1 MSDQRICRC
10 LERNFSCYPSYSK
23 ASLVSSSFLSLL
35 HIFQSSTHNFLW
47 ENTLMKKLRN
57 SCRKIKLSWHG
68 ATVLN
73 IPEGHTCQMH
83 LIMFGFVYNM
93 CMCSYIAIISIW
105 FPCLNNLHV
114 LNVDSFC
121 NLNQYLNLSEKWQKE
136 AIKSYFRV
144 GQIQNLNFSIHYIL
158 ACINYYICFQTRNI
172 QTKNTKVTQTS
183 WPLFGSFFTKG
194 KYDFVENCRYQ
205 EELENTAAIVMGLC
219 THHRSYCSTQQQTLE
234 HYTVHGKY
242 LPKNVPEF
250 SFFTSFQNFFLYF
263 QCNCCLKFSA
273 QKSSYFASKDP
284 DFLFFSSDLEL

>member
-47 ENTLMKKLRN
+47 ENTLMKKWRN

-68 ATVLN
+68 ATVSN

-114 LNVDSFC
+114 LNVGSFC

-144 GQIQNLNFSIHYIL
+144 GQIQNLNFSLHPCLHKLLYLLPNLEYSNKKHKGNPNKL
-158 ACINYYICFQTRNI
+158 ATVWVFFHKRQIWFCGELQVPGGIRKHCSYCHGPLYPSSLLLLHTTTDLRALHSAWQVPAQECSRVFFFYKLSKLFSLLPVQLLFKVFSTKVFIFCFQGPRL
-172 QTKNTKVTQTS
+172 
-183 WPLFGSFFTKG
+183 PLFF
-194 KYDFVENCRYQ
+194 
-205 EELENTAAIVMGLC
+205 
-219 THHRSYCSTQQQTLE
+219 
-234 HYTVHGKY
+234 
-242 LPKNVPEF
+242 
-250 SFFTSFQNFFLYF
+250 
-263 QCNCCLKFSA
+263 
-273 QKSSYFASKDP
+273 
-284 DFLFFSSDLEL
+284 